1 MYNNGQGVRPNPVAA
16 YMWFSLSAAAGDG
29 VAAEMRNLVAQRL
42 APEQVAEAQRLAR
55 ERQKTHKK
63 QWRDRPHTP
72 PLPLPPPPHE
82 LAGVGCFAEFQKP
95 LYADLRNWLILQPA
109 ERAFRGFRKVRS
121 SRYARK
127 QESGRAE

>member
-72 PLPLPPPPHE
+72 PLPRPAAPHE
-82 LAGVGCFAEFQKP
+82 LPGVRPLPKNPPARPSVTGSNLAPAQSMQARLAGFTLPTSTLF
-95 LYADLRNWLILQPA
+95 
-109 ERAFRGFRKVRS
+109 
-121 SRYARK
+121 
-127 QESGRAE
+127 